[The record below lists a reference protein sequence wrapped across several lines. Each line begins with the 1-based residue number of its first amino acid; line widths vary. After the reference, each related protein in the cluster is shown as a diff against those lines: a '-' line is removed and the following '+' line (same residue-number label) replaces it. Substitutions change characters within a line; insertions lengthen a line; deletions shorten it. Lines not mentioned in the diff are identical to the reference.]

1 MSYRNLREHID
12 KLEQEGELQRIKV
25 EVDWDVELSA
35 IMRQVFKQNGP
46 ACLFE
51 NVKGYKTPVFSGALF
66 GHKKYAMNIDAPP
79 NLKGILEKV
88 KSAMANPIDIKMVGS
103 GHCKEN
109 IDKGN
114 KIDLGKFPVPRW
126 HELDGGRYIGTLGVV
141 ITKDPETGIRNL
153 AVYREQLLGKDKT
166 ALNPEQQGGIHL
178 RKYRA
183 MNKPMPVV
191 TCIGVPP
198 SVLCAALTKA
208 PYGQDESGIAGALC
222 GEPVPFIKCETVD
235 LEVPADTEIVIE
247 GEVPPDTSKWEL
259 EGPFGE
265 FTGHF
270 HTLEKGQKPTI
281 YVSAVTYRD
290 NPIYQG
296 CSPGIAPNE
305 ETTPREIGGTAGAW
319 TELQQSG
326 IPGIKDVYVTE
337 MGCAGFTTIVQMD
350 RHFYLGNVR
359 QIIYFCFAK
368 LFMCKWVIVVDDDV
382 DIYDKG
388 AIEWVLAT
396 RVQPH
401 RDIIITDN
409 RLQGVELD
417 PSIHSDLA
425 KIPRAQTSKIG
436 IDATTKFK
444 GHDFAPLVLDSA
456 EMQKKIES
464 RWKEY
469 GFKF

>member
-1 MSYRNLREHID
+1 MSKAI
-12 KLEQEGELQRIKV
+12 KLL
-25 EVDWDVELSA
+25 
-35 IMRQVFKQNGP
+35 VF
-46 ACLFE
+46 
-51 NVKGYKTPVFSGALF
+51 TGALF
-66 GHKKYAMNIDAPP
+66 RHKKYAINIDAPP
-79 NLKGILEKV
+79 DLKGIMDKV
-88 KSAMANPIDIKMVGS
+88 KYAVANPINLKMVS
-103 GHCKEN
+103 TGHCKEN
-109 IDKGN
+109 IDTGS
-114 KIDLGKFPVPRW
+114 KINLEKFPSPRW

-153 AVYREQLLGKDKT
+153 AVYREQLEGKNKHG
-166 ALNPEQQGGIHL
+166 LNPEQHSGIHL
-178 RKYRA
+178 TKYRA

-222 GEPVPFIKCETVD
+222 GEPVPFVKCETVD
-235 LEVPADTEIVIE
+235 LEVPADSEIVIE
-247 GEVPPDTSKWEL
+247 GEVPVDTTKWEM

-270 HTLEKGQKPTI
+270 HTLQKGQKPTV
-281 YVSAVTYRD
+281 YVTAVTYRD

-319 TELQQSG
+319 LDLQRSG
-326 IPGIKDVYVTE
+326 IPGIKNVYVTE

-350 RHFYLGNVR
+350 RHFYQGNVR
-359 QIIYFCFAK
+359 QIIYFCFARQ
-368 LFMCKWVIVVDDDV
+368 FMSKWVIVVDDDI
-382 DIYDKG
+382 DIFDKG
-388 AIEWVLAT
+388 AIEWALAT

-409 RLQGVELD
+409 KLQGVELD
-417 PSIHSDLA
+417 PSIHTDLA
-425 KIPRAQTSKIG
+425 HIPNVQTSKIG

-444 GHDFAPLVLDSA
+444 GHNFAPLVLDSP
-456 EMQKKIES
+456 EMSQKITS
-464 RWKEY
+464 RWNEY
-469 GFKF
+469 GFKI